1 MLLLVFLFSVISICF
16 GVYYTIMNQKL
27 STQKT
32 QLKIISR
39 QNREFKSKLS
49 SAQSTQGPII
59 IKYKGPLFK
68 IGTTKESCNLYL
80 SPVEA
85 SPVLSNLVKNT
96 PVEIQDC
103 AEILDTFWYEISV
116 KSQTNINNKGWIKR
130 DSIITQDDTVNTEQ
144 GTVN

>member
-1 MLLLVFLFSVISICF
+1 M
-16 GVYYTIMNQKL
+16 MNQKL

-39 QNREFKSKLS
+39 QNREFKSKLT
-49 SAQSTQGPII
+49 SAQSAQGPIV
-59 IKYKGPLFK
+59 IKYKAPLFK
-68 IGTTKESCNLYL
+68 IGITKESCNLYL

-85 SPVLSNLVKNT
+85 SPVLSNLVKNI

-116 KSQTNINNKGWIKR
+116 KSQTNINNKGWTKK
-130 DSIITQDDTVNTEQ
+130 DMIITQDDTVNSEED
-144 GTVN
+144 TVT